1 MGYKK
6 FFYVFL
12 LIIAFFLFLCVALF
26 ICLNRIY
33 EHNSYDEIV
42 QHQIETNAVYGSALN
57 ENYFKY
63 RLAMVKRIKPDIL
76 VIGNSRA
83 GQFKSKFFN
92 TSFLT
97 TPNGSNTLREMAFF
111 VDEVLKIYR
120 PKVMILIVDPSDFN
134 HRFPNFQRAKYQN
147 ISGTDIRFEK
157 IVLPLKYL
165 IERKI
170 SLDSI
175 VGANKVNLLNGFNS
189 MGIRAIS
196 FGEGSL
202 PDGSYIFSSLYYGK
216 KRSDDL
222 QFSKSLKHVR
232 EGYYFFSWGDK
243 IDIDRVREFE
253 NIVKKIENDGVD
265 VVAITPP
272 IAPTV
277 YREMMDINREK
288 FSYIKE
294 VERLKKINFYFD
306 PFLLHSNDCEFRDG
320 THPGEVTIARV
331 LKAISEK
338 DKVLKKYLN
347 MNAINSTIEKYA
359 GQVYAGTNPI
369 GLHEVDFL
377 NLGCKKH

>member
-1 MGYKK
+1 M
-6 FFYVFL
+6 F
-12 LIIAFFLFLCVALF
+12 FFLFLCATLF
-26 ICLNRIY
+26 VCLNRIY

-42 QHQIETNAVYGSALN
+42 QHQIETNAIYGSALN

-76 VIGNSRA
+76 VVGNSRA

-97 TPNGSNTLREMAFF
+97 TPNGSNTLREMVFF

-157 IVLPLKYL
+157 IVLSLKYF
-165 IERKI
+165 IEGKI
-170 SLDSI
+170 FIDSI
-175 VGANKVNLLNGFNS
+175 LSKNVVNSLNGFNS

-196 FGEGSL
+196 LGEGSL

-216 KRSDDL
+216 KQSDDL
-222 QFSKSLKHVR
+222 QFNKSLKHVH

-243 IDIDRVREFE
+243 IDIARVQEF
-253 NIVKKIENDGVD
+253 KKLVERIESCGID
-265 VVAITPP
+265 VVVITPP
-272 IAPTV
+272 IAPIV
-277 YREMMDINREK
+277 YKEMMDINREK

-294 VERLKKINFYFD
+294 VEKLKKINFYFN
-306 PFLLHSNDCEFRDG
+306 PFLLQSNDCEFRDG
-320 THPGEVTIARV
+320 IHPGEVTIARV
-331 LKAISEK
+331 LKDISK
-338 DKVLKKYLN
+338 TDIVLKKYLN
-347 MNAINSTIEKYA
+347 MRIINSTIEKYA
-359 GQVYAGTNPI
+359 GHVYADSNPS
-369 GLHEVDFL
+369 GLQEVDFL
-377 NLGCKKH
+377 GLGCKKH